1 MTKATGGGAYKYADL
16 FKERLGVSLDK
27 EDEMDCLVAG
37 ANFLLK
43 VDPVLNSVLLAFYL
57 GQLDKDD
64 ALHLLS

>member
-1 MTKATGGGAYKYADL
+1 MKATGGGAYKFADL

-43 VDPVLNSVLLAFYL
+43 VDFQILTFILLV
-57 GQLDKDD
+57 
-64 ALHLLS
+64 